1 MDSAT
6 SRLQNAD
13 QTAQRHPT
21 HSFLPNARDFS
32 IIGAVFNEI
41 RGDFHHHAG
50 RAAGN
55 VCILALALTQS
66 HLVAFTIVLG
76 DLKPHISEAAMHD
89 SLARYPP
96 PLCHPKTR
104 EKVLKIITDWIDG
117 SYPRQRI
124 MWLNGPAGAG
134 KSAIAQTI
142 AERYKGS
149 RLAASFFFLRNTP
162 DRGVVDRLFLT
173 LAWQLAKSIRETRP
187 YIESALQTEPLLYAK
202 SVNIQFNQLIGQVFE
217 NLLRDKPD
225 LRPKKSLV
233 IIDGV
238 DECATE
244 QDQMLFLT
252 LIANALAETSIP
264 LRFLSCSRP
273 EAHIKETFNTESMR
287 SITRTIVLDEEFAPN
302 NDIRRYLE
310 DEFFRIFTKRNI
322 SSLPSDED
330 VDHLVSK
337 ASGQFIY
344 ASTVIKF
351 IDDDDCHP
359 KEQLAI
365 ILKLRPVTSSSPYT
379 QLDQLYIQILSQ
391 QPDVRFLR
399 DVFVLIIAPGR
410 SEIKFICRRRR
421 ITEDNLQLKLRRMYS
436 LLHISDSYITTYHR
450 SLHDFFQDK
459 KRAGK
464 YHIHPIR
471 VALVRLPHTIRRFMN
486 SELLGLLGTIWNQFI
501 IGLLILSVSPAILV
515 YFIIY
520 AMVFCVK
527 WLYNKIN

>member
-6 SRLQNAD
+6 SRLQNA
-13 QTAQRHPT
+13 AQRQPA

-41 RGDFHHHAG
+41 RGDFHHHAE
-50 RAAGN
+50 RAA
-55 VCILALALTQS
+55 ALD
-66 HLVAFTIVLG
+66 
-76 DLKPHISEAAMHD
+76 DLKPYISEAAMHD
-89 SLARYPP
+89 SLARFPP

-104 EKVLKIITDWIDG
+104 EKVLKVITDWIDG

-142 AERYKGS
+142 AERYKDS
-149 RLAASFFFLRNTP
+149 RLAASFFFLRNRP

-173 LAWQLAKSIRETRP
+173 LAWQLARSIPETRP
-187 YIESALQTEPLLYAK
+187 YIESALQVEPLLYAK
-202 SVNIQFNQLIGQVFE
+202 SINIQFNQLIGKVFE
-217 NLLRDKPD
+217 NLLRDQPD

-238 DECATE
+238 DECVSE
-244 QDQMLFLT
+244 QDQKLFLT
-252 LIANALAETSIP
+252 LIADALALTNIP
-264 LRFLSCSRP
+264 LRFLICSRP
-273 EAHIKETFNTESMR
+273 EAHIKETFDMEIMQN
-287 SITRTIVLDEEFAPN
+287 ITRAIVLDEKFAPN
-302 NDIRRYLE
+302 DDIQRYLE

-322 SSLPSDED
+322 SSFPSDED
-330 VDHLVSK
+330 VHHLVSK

-351 IDDDDCHP
+351 VDDDDCHP

-379 QLDQLYIQILSQ
+379 QLDQLYIQILSR
-391 QPDVRFLR
+391 QPDVKFLR
-399 DVFVLIIAPGR
+399 DVFVLIIALGR
-410 SEIKFICRRRR
+410 PDIKFICRRRR
-421 ITEDNLQLKLRRMYS
+421 ICEDNLRLKLRKMYS
-436 LLHISDSYITTYHR
+436 LLQISDSYVTTYHR

-471 VALVRLPHTIRRFMN
+471 VALVRLPGTIRRFMN
-486 SELLGLLGTIWNQFI
+486 SELLTLLGTFWSRFVV
-501 IGLLILSVSPAILV
+501 GLFILSISPGILV
-515 YFIIY
+515 YFIIL
-520 AMVFCVK
+520 AVIFCTK
-527 WLYNKIN
+527 WLHDMTK